1 MERGPNHTLGCH
13 GDKTEKEG
21 FFFLSLMVSL
31 SLSCF
36 FLIHGAFEMEMA
48 FAVLPSLVYRLGMVI
63 PLVFLFFFLNPPPP
77 HGFIIIIEDTANR
90 R

>member
-1 MERGPNHTLGCH
+1 
-13 GDKTEKEG
+13 
-21 FFFLSLMVSL
+21 MVSL

-63 PLVFLFFFLNPPPP
+63 PLVFLFFFKPSTPSWFYYY
-77 HGFIIIIEDTANR
+77 HWR
-90 R
+90 YRK